1 VVVDNERR
9 MDIMR
14 NHTATHLL
22 HAQLH
27 RIIGEHARQAGS
39 LVAPDRLRFD
49 FTHHEAITPDDLM
62 QIEAGVNKAILED
75 HPLAVKTKSLN
86 EAMSEGATALF
97 GEKYGEEVRT
107 VTIVADKPISYEL
120 CGGTH
125 VENTGAIGTF
135 LILSEGS
142 AAAGVRRIEAVTG
155 KAAYDVIRER
165 NTVLRKATRLLN
177 VGPEELSSKITLIL
191 DTESDLKEQVISL
204 QQKQSHAEFKG
215 KLDSIK
221 VVKGVPVLVTP
232 VTEASMDSL
241 RIMTDT
247 FRDKYS
253 SGIIAVGT
261 VNQGKPTVICAVTE
275 DLIQKY
281 GINAGE
287 LVRTA
292 AVTIEGSGGGRP
304 NLAQAGGKN
313 PGKLDEALG
322 VILGLIET
330 KLA

>member
-1 VVVDNERR
+1 VDKERR
-9 MDIMR
+9 VDIMR

-27 RIIGEHARQAGS
+27 KIIGEHARQAGS

-49 FTHHEAITPDDLM
+49 FTHHEAIMPDTLM

-75 HPLAVKTKSLN
+75 HPLAIKTKSLN
-86 EAMSEGATALF
+86 DAMAEGATALF

-107 VTIVADKPISYEL
+107 VTIMADKPLSYEL

-165 NTVLRKATRLLN
+165 NAVLRKATRLLN
-177 VGPEELSSKITLIL
+177 VGLEELSSKITLLL
-191 DTESDLKEQVISL
+191 DTESDLNNQVISL
-204 QQKQSHAEFKG
+204 QQRQSLADFKG
-215 KLDSIK
+215 KLESIK
-221 VVKGVPVLVTP
+221 VVQGIPVLVTS

-241 RIMTDT
+241 RQMTDA
-247 FRDKYS
+247 FREKYP

-261 VNQGKPTVICAVTE
+261 VNQGKPSIICAVTD

-292 AVTIEGSGGGRP
+292 AVTMEGSGGGRP
-304 NLAQAGGKN
+304 NMAQAGGKN
-313 PGKLDEALG
+313 PGKLAEALD
-322 VILGLIET
+322 VIIGLIET
-330 KLA
+330 KLL

>member
-1 VVVDNERR
+1 
-9 MDIMR
+9 
-14 NHTATHLL
+14 L
-22 HAQLH
+22 HK
-27 RIIGEHARQAGS
+27 IIGEHARQAGS

-49 FTHHEAITPDDLM
+49 LTHHEAITPDLLM

-75 HPLAVKTKSLN
+75 HPLAIKTKSLN
-86 EAMSEGATALF
+86 EARADGATALF

-107 VTIVADKPISYEL
+107 VTIDAEKPISYEL

-135 LILSEGS
+135 LIISEGS

-155 KAAYDVIRER
+155 KAAYEVIRER
-165 NTVLRKATRLLN
+165 TMVLRKASRLLN
-177 VGPEELSSKITLIL
+177 VGLDDLTSKITTIL

-204 QQKQSHAEFKG
+204 QGKQSQAEFKG
-215 KLDSIK
+215 KLDSAMMVSGI
-221 VVKGVPVLVTP
+221 PVLVTS

-241 RIMTDT
+241 RQMADT
-247 FRDKYS
+247 FREKYT

-261 VNQGKPTVICAVTE
+261 VNQEKPAIICAVTE

-292 AVTIEGSGGGRP
+292 AVTMDGSGGGRP
-304 NLAQAGGKN
+304 NLAQAGGKT
-313 PGKLDEALG
+313 PGKLAEALG

-330 KLA
+330 KIQ